1 MSPAAS
7 IRIMPVQNRGKA
19 KDYFCTIGRIILFTS
34 YCSSAKVTH
43 HSIMTESLQIAQLGN
58 PILQQQAYL
67 VDNVREERLQQLI
80 DALLITASASNG
92 VGIAAPQV
100 SKSYRLFI
108 VASRPNARYPN
119 APLMEPTAM
128 INPQIITHSTEIVK
142 GWEGCLSIPGIRGLV
157 PRFQAIEVEYTTRDG
172 QLHRQELTDFVARI
186 FQHEYDHLDGI
197 IFLDRVESTQDLM
210 SEQEYQQRIVQ

>member
-1 MSPAAS
+1 
-7 IRIMPVQNRGKA
+7 
-19 KDYFCTIGRIILFTS
+19 
-34 YCSSAKVTH
+34 
-43 HSIMTESLQIAQLGN
+43 MTESVQIAQLGN
-58 PILQQQAYL
+58 PILRQQAHL
-67 VDNVREERLQQLI
+67 VDNVRDERLQQLI

-92 VGIAAPQV
+92 VGMAAPQI
-100 SKSYRLFI
+100 SESYRLFI

-128 INPQIITHSTEIVK
+128 INPQIITHSTDIVK
-142 GWEGCLSIPGIRGLV
+142 GWEGCLSVPGIRGLV